1 MLKEF
6 NLYISINLLFL
17 IIIILVIVYGGA
29 KSNPVFYKTHVFKY
43 HRRGYRQYFQIP
55 EQVVTAVDPRENLNN
70 TRNFSLLE
78 NKDPTRITLDGS
90 FPI

>member
-6 NLYISINLLFL
+6 NLYSSINLFCL
-17 IIIILVIVYGGA
+17 IIIILMIVYGA
-29 KSNPVFYKTHVFKY
+29 KSNHVFYNTHVFKY

-55 EQVVTAVDPRENLNN
+55 VQVVTAVDPRGNLNN

-78 NKDPTRITLDGS
+78 NKDPTGITQDG
-90 FPI
+90 